1 MAAAI
6 LRDRWQRLLQFAE
19 RRLPALTRYRK
30 SEALPIQLHARRIY
44 ILPTAF
50 GMLFGSMLVVML
62 LGALNFGNN
71 AALLLTFA
79 LAGAVQISLPRTVRH
94 LDRIELSAVR
104 ANAVHAGEDTVL
116 RLHLRALDGRRRV
129 RLSIASGSR
138 SHRFDLAEDAPVP
151 SLGVPTHRR
160 GWLAVG
166 RLTLSTTFPFGL
178 FRAWSVLHPEARVL
192 VYPRPETHAP
202 PLPRHAAQAPGALLG
217 VTGDDWH
224 GLREYRGGDATRL
237 IAWKAS
243 ARQDRLLVREYETP
257 RNDELVLD
265 HAALGG
271 LDAEQRIAR
280 LTRWVLDAAAANLSY
295 RLILPTQSLGPAR
308 GEEHLAACL
317 RELALL
323 P

>member
-6 LRDRWQRLLQFAE
+6 LRDGWQRLLQFAE
-19 RRLPALTRYRK
+19 RRLPALTRYRR
-30 SEALPIQLHARRIY
+30 SEPLPIRLHARRIY

-50 GMLFGSMLVVML
+50 GMLFGTMLVVML

-94 LDRIELSAVR
+94 LDRVELSAVR
-104 ANAVHAGEDTVL
+104 ANAVHAGEDAVL
-116 RLHLRALDGRRRV
+116 RLHLRAPDGRRRP
-129 RLSIASGSR
+129 RLAIASGER
-138 SHRFDLAEDAPVP
+138 SHRFDLGDDIPVP
-151 SLGVPTHRR
+151 ALAVPTQRR
-160 GWLAVG
+160 GWQPVG
-166 RLTLSTTFPFGL
+166 RLTLSSTFPFGL
-178 FRAWSVLHPEARVL
+178 FRAWSVLHPEARIL
-192 VYPRPETHAP
+192 VYPRPEAQSP

-224 GLREYRGGDATRL
+224 GLREYRGGDPTRL

-265 HAALGG
+265 HGALSA
-271 LDAEQRIAR
+271 LDPETRIAR
-280 LTRWVLDAAAANLSY
+280 LTRWVLDAAAANLSFK
-295 RLILPTQSLGPAR
+295 LILPTQSLGPAR